1 MNDRAVI
8 VDRGYRSYD
17 EERLGRRGAMKA
29 IVKEGFRRVLGLRR
43 KARRKL
49 LPWALVGISAAIA
62 FIFVGLQWVAGVAL
76 GPAAPDL
83 PGYGEYFD
91 LNSGIAI
98 LFIAFAAP
106 ALFIPDRVDGVLNI
120 YLSRPLRMV
129 DYLTAKIGALAILVL
144 SFYLVPQILLHLGL
158 SLVSTEGFLSY
169 MGANLDILWKVPV
182 VAVAYFAA
190 HAALAVTAA
199 ALIPREG
206 FAAGAFFGGLF
217 ILSGVGELLTQL
229 DMAGSKFA
237 AFLAVEEYPR
247 VIRDWIFDIDT
258 VDYLVERS
266 GFEQWTAVPATV
278 AVVLLATTVVWARY
292 RRLP

>member
-1 MNDRAVI
+1 VSEKAVI
-8 VDRGYRSYD
+8 VDRGYRSYT
-17 EERLGRRGAMKA
+17 EERLGRRGAMRA

-49 LPWALVGISAAIA
+49 FPWVLIGISSATA
-62 FIFVGLQWVAGVAL
+62 FIFVGLH
-76 GPAAPDL
+76 
-83 PGYGEYFD
+83 GEYFD

-106 ALFIPDRVDGVLNI
+106 ALLVPDRVEGVLNI

-129 DYLTAKIGALAILVL
+129 DYLIAKIGALAILVL

-158 SLVSTEGFLSY
+158 SVVSSEGFLSY

-182 VAVAYFAA
+182 VALAYFGA
-190 HAALAVTAA
+190 HAAVAVTAA

-217 ILSGVGELLTQL
+217 ILNGIGELLTQL
-229 DMAGSKFA
+229 DMAGSKYA
-237 AFLAVEEYPR
+237 AFIAIEEFPR
-247 VIRDWIFDIDT
+247 VIRDWVFDIDT
-258 VDYLVERS
+258 VDYLIERS
-266 GFEQWTAVPATV
+266 GFDQWMAVPATFG
-278 AVVLLATTVVWARY
+278 VVILATLIVWARY

>member
-1 MNDRAVI
+1 MNEPAVI
-8 VDRGYRSYD
+8 VDRGYRSYT
-17 EERLGRRGAMKA
+17 EERLGRRGAMRA

-49 LPWALVGISAAIA
+49 FPWSLIGISVAIA
-62 FIFVGLQWVAGVAL
+62 FIFVGLHWVAGVAL
-76 GPAAPDL
+76 GPSAPDL

-98 LFIAFAAP
+98 MFIAFAAP
-106 ALFIPDRVDGVLNI
+106 ALLVPDRVEGVLNI

-158 SLVSTEGFLSY
+158 SVVSTEGFLSY
-169 MGANLDILWKVPV
+169 TGANLDILWKIPV
-182 VAVAYFAA
+182 VALAYFAA
-190 HAALAVTAA
+190 HAAVAVTAA
-199 ALIPREG
+199 ALVPREG
-206 FAAGAFFGGLF
+206 FAAGAFLGGVF
-217 ILSGVGELLTQL
+217 ILNGVGELLTQL
-229 DMAGSKFA
+229 DMAGSRYA

-247 VIRDWIFDIDT
+247 VLRDWIFDIDT
-258 VDYLVERS
+258 VDYLIERS

-278 AVVLLATTVVWARY
+278 GVVALATAIVWARY

>member
-49 LPWALVGISAAIA
+49 FPWALIGISAAIA

-106 ALFIPDRVDGVLNI
+106 ALFIPDRVEGVLNI

>member
-1 MNDRAVI
+1 MNEKAVI
-8 VDRGYRSYD
+8 VDRGYRSYTD
-17 EERLGRRGAMKA
+17 ERLGRRGAMRA

-49 LPWALVGISAAIA
+49 FPWVLIGISSATA
-62 FIFVGLQWVAGVAL
+62 FIFVGLHWVAGVAL
-76 GPAAPDL
+76 GPSAPDL
-83 PGYGEYFD
+83 PNYGEYFD

-106 ALFIPDRVDGVLNI
+106 ALLVPDRVEGVLNI

-158 SLVSTEGFLSY
+158 SVVSSEGFLSY

-182 VAVAYFAA
+182 VALAYFGA
-190 HAALAVTAA
+190 HAAVAVTAA

-217 ILSGVGELLTQL
+217 ILSGIGELLTQL
-229 DMAGSKFA
+229 DMAGSKYA
-237 AFLAVEEYPR
+237 AFIAVEEFPR
-247 VIRDWIFDIDT
+247 VIRDWVFDIDT
-258 VDYLVERS
+258 VDYLLERA
-266 GFEQWTAVPATV
+266 GFDPWAAVAATFG
-278 AVVLLATTVVWARY
+278 VVILATAIVWARY